1 VYLGERSFPVIQ
13 AAISDEAR
21 RILDAAQTRGIVLR
35 LFGGVAVKYH
45 CPSASHRSL
54 QRSYPDLD
62 FFGRGKQG
70 RDIRKLLTD
79 LGYEPNQRFNALHGA
94 TRLIFEDETNQRVVD
109 IFLDIFK
116 MCHTLRLENRLTLD
130 DSTISISDL
139 LLTKLQVVEINEKDI
154 RDLIAILSDHD
165 VADRIP
171 TGEREL
177 IDAGYI
183 SGLCADDWGLGKTIS
198 LNLRKIREFLP
209 KYELTDDSKQTL
221 ESRIDKLLQAIEV
234 VPKSFKWKL
243 RDKVGEKKRWYDLPE
258 VPIRTQSAYST

>member
-1 VYLGERSFPVIQ
+1 MQ

-21 RILDAAQTRGIVLR
+21 RILDEAKKRGIVLR

-70 RDIRKLLTD
+70 RDIRKLFTD

-94 TRLIFEDETNQRVVD
+94 TRLIFEDEKNQRVVD

-116 MCHTLRLENRLTLD
+116 MCHTLHLEERLTLD
-130 DSTISISDL
+130 DYTIPITDL

-154 RDLIAILSDHD
+154 RDLIAILRDHEVVD
-165 VADRIP
+165 QVHMGDK
-171 TGEREL
+171 EV

-183 SGLCADDWGLGKTIS
+183 SNLCAEDWGLDRTIS
-198 LNLRKIREFLP
+198 LTLKKLLTFLS
-209 KYELTDDSKQTL
+209 KYELEPEAKQTL
-221 ESRIDKLLQAIEV
+221 ENRINKLLRSIES
-234 VPKSFKWKL
+234 VPKSFKWRL
-243 RDKVGEKKRWYDLPE
+243 RDRVGEKKRWYDLPE
-258 VPIRTQSAYST
+258 VPIRTQSVGSS